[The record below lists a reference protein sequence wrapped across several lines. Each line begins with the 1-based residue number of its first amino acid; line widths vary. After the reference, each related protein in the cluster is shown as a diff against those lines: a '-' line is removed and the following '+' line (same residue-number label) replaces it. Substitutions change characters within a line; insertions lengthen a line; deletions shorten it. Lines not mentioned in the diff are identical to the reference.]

1 MRETNADVSSANKII
16 RKSAGSCA
24 PHTPY
29 ATAWLTV
36 ALRWR
41 PLASHH
47 NLQAPPGACASA
59 HCRNRAEVRGGGIF
73 PDTVSFRFGKE
84 AFFVLARKELAL
96 SLPKG
101 GVARRRTYV
110 PPRGASR
117 PCPCHPP
124 RGASRSWRAVP
135 PPKGGKGPFPDGNL
149 FVFEPHHTLTQY
161 ILIHKI
167 QEIHL

>member
-24 PHTPY
+24 PHTPF

-101 GVARRRTYV
+101 GVPRRRTFV
-110 PPRGASR
+110 PPLAMDRSGI
-117 PCPCHPP
+117 
-124 RGASRSWRAVP
+124 ASRSCLCRRLRQRRSRPAARP
-135 PPKGGKGPFPDGNL
+135 PGKGPFPDRELVGEALRGGRNAAPKGDEL
-149 FVFEPHHTLTQY
+149 S
-161 ILIHKI
+161 
-167 QEIHL
+167 